1 MILDYTHAEGGARSQ
16 SMTTANRH
24 YTVETVGI
32 FDGVDK
38 STVSSKLLFGN
49 KLKIFQIE
57 L

>member
-24 YTVETVGI
+24 YTVETVGV

-38 STVSSKLLFGN
+38 STVRDEMRILY
-49 KLKIFQIE
+49 
-57 L
+57 